1 MILLLSVLIIFSSF
15 CFFISA
21 VMVALLDA
29 GTSLWRLFVGMCWR
43 PLRGT
48 VLTGFGSLWGTPL
61 HTVLRSTFNHR
72 VYASNPWIYFPES
85 YPHGSAPHQPDPPSS
100 LACCLPRVSVVSTSC
115 SSLVVVSAATI
126 NTPSQ
131 TDISSRRQLGVE
143 DGSCWLSCYRSAR
156 SVIFRGI
163 PLTVSPPFTSTH
175 KPSPPPSLSVLVLKH
190 LLPLRESDSF
200 RHATPPI
207 SSWATK

>member
-1 MILLLSVLIIFSSF
+1 
-15 CFFISA
+15 
-21 VMVALLDA
+21 
-29 GTSLWRLFVGMCWR
+29 MCWR

-72 VYASNPWIYFPES
+72 VYASNPWVYVPES

-131 TDISSRRQLGVE
+131 TDISSRRQLGVK

-163 PLTVSPPFTSTH
+163 PLTVSPPLHLHPQAISTAFTIRSG
-175 KPSPPPSLSVLVLKH
+175 SEASLAPPGK
-190 LLPLRESDSF
+190 
-200 RHATPPI
+200 
-207 SSWATK
+207 

>member
-1 MILLLSVLIIFSSF
+1 
-15 CFFISA
+15 
-21 VMVALLDA
+21 MVALLDA

-100 LACCLPRVSVVSTSC
+100 LACCLPRVSVGDSPYPQAISTAFTIRSG
-115 SSLVVVSAATI
+115 SEASLA
-126 NTPSQ
+126 
-131 TDISSRRQLGVE
+131 
-143 DGSCWLSCYRSAR
+143 
-156 SVIFRGI
+156 
-163 PLTVSPPFTSTH
+163 PPG
-175 KPSPPPSLSVLVLKH
+175 K
-190 LLPLRESDSF
+190 
-200 RHATPPI
+200 
-207 SSWATK
+207 

>member
-1 MILLLSVLIIFSSF
+1 
-15 CFFISA
+15 
-21 VMVALLDA
+21 MVALLDA

-85 YPHGSAPHQPDPPSS
+85 
-100 LACCLPRVSVVSTSC
+100 
-115 SSLVVVSAATI
+115 LVVVSAATI

-163 PLTVSPPFTSTH
+163 PLTH

-207 SSWATK
+207 SSWATKK